1 MIYLDN
7 AATSFPKPNG
17 MAEAMLEY
25 MVSRCGNPGRAG
37 HRMSRSAAAE
47 VAKVREELADFV
59 GAGDASRIIFTQ
71 NATVALN
78 LAIHGTLQRE
88 DHVITTS
95 MEHNSVLRPVIASGA
110 DYTIVPCASDGSLDV
125 SRVEAAIRS
134 NTRMIACTQVSN
146 VTGTI
151 MPVGKLADICR
162 KHNAGRRMRGR
173 SSGAAG
179 YCDQKELLLMVDAS
193 QSMGHIPVN
202 VEGIDLLAAPGHK
215 GLLGP
220 MGTGFLYVRPG
231 LDLRPLVQGGT
242 GTYSKLPDLA
252 MGSCMQSG
260 SGSHQGRPAPA
271 LEPPLEFPESFEAG
285 TQNVPAI
292 IGLGYS
298 LRYLRNDG
306 SCCHCDPELTRVLD
320 ESLRNM
326 KGLTVYG
333 TSDCRKK
340 VGIVTFNVAGHDPA
354 EVSSLLDDDFGIAT
368 RAGFHC
374 AGLAH
379 KTIGTWDTGAV
390 RMSLG
395 LFNNMRQIR
404 RAVDAVYKIS
414 RLAPRV
420 RPPAGSTGCRH

>member
-37 HRMSRSAAAE
+37 HRMSRNAAAE
-47 VAKVREELADFV
+47 IAGVREELADFI
-59 GAGDASRIIFTQ
+59 GAGDASRVIFTQ
-71 NATVALN
+71 NATAALN
-78 LAIHGTLQRE
+78 LAIHGLLKKGA
-88 DHVITTS
+88 HVITTS
-95 MEHNSVLRPVIASGA
+95 MEHNSVLRPIIASGA
-110 DYTIVPCASDGSLDV
+110 DYTIVPCGSDGSLDV

-134 NTRMIACTQVSN
+134 NTRLIACTQASN

-151 MPVGKLADICR
+151 MPVGKLADVCR
-162 KHNAGRRMRGR
+162 KHNAARRHGG
-173 SSGAAG
+173 SGYAAASKR
-179 YCDQKELLLMVDAS
+179 DFNELLLLVDAS
-193 QSMGHIPVN
+193 QSVGHIPVS

-231 LDLRPLVQGGT
+231 LVVKPVTQGGT
-242 GTYSKLPDLA
+242 GTYSKLPDLPLD
-252 MGSCMQSG
+252 MCTVSRPESSG
-260 SGSHQGRPAPA
+260 YVK
-271 LEPPLEFPESFEAG
+271 EPPLEFPESFEAG
-285 TQNVPAI
+285 TLNAPAI

-298 LRYLRNDG
+298 LRYLKRAG
-306 SCCHCDPELTRVLD
+306 RCDMELTRVLD
-320 ESLRNM
+320 ENLRNM
-326 KGLTVYG
+326 KGITVYG

-340 VGIVTFNVAGHDPA
+340 VGIVTFNVFGRDPA
-354 EVSSLLDDDFGIAT
+354 EVSSLLDDSFGIAT

-390 RMSLG
+390 RMSIG
-395 LFNNMRQIR
+395 AFNNMRQIR
-404 RAVDAVYKIS
+404 LAVDAVYKIS
-414 RLAPRV
+414 KLGRGVL
-420 RPPAGSTGCRH
+420 PPAGTTGCRR